1 MGPKANVKLTAAKTV
16 TAGLVLPT
24 SSLVQVVLLDP
35 TAGLAKVLLDPSTL
49 THMVLLVEAV
59 EVVETSEAVATV
71 EEVAAA
77 TVEAL
82 LVALVMD
89 SGRMAF
95 MFQALRT

>member
-1 MGPKANVKLTAAKTV
+1 MKVKAAKTV
-16 TAGLVLPT
+16 TAGLVLPI
-24 SSLVQVVLLDP
+24 SSLVQAVLLDP
-35 TAGLAKVLLDPSTL
+35 MAGLAKVLLDPSTL

-59 EVVETSEAVATV
+59 EAVETSEAVATV

>member
-1 MGPKANVKLTAAKTV
+1 MKANVQVKAAKTV
-16 TAGLVLPT
+16 TAGLVLPI

-59 EVVETSEAVATV
+59 EAAETSEAVAIA

-89 SGRMAF
+89 NGRMAF
-95 MFQALRT
+95 MFRAHRT

>member
-1 MGPKANVKLTAAKTV
+1 MGPKANVKVKAAKTV
-16 TAGLVLPT
+16 TAGLVLPI
-24 SSLVQVVLLDP
+24 SSLVQAVLLDP

-49 THMVLLVEAV
+49 THMVLLVEA
-59 EVVETSEAVATV
+59 VETSEAVATV

>member
-1 MGPKANVKLTAAKTV
+1 MGQKANVKVKAVKTV

-35 TAGLAKVLLDPSTL
+35 TAGLAKVLLDPSTP
-49 THMVLLVEAV
+49 THMVLPVGAVEAV
-59 EVVETSEAVATV
+59 GTSEAVAIA

-82 LVALVMD
+82 LVVLVMD

-95 MFQALRT
+95 MSQALRT

>member
-1 MGPKANVKLTAAKTV
+1 MKVKAAKTV
-16 TAGLVLPT
+16 TAGLVLPI

-95 MFQALRT
+95 MFQVLRT